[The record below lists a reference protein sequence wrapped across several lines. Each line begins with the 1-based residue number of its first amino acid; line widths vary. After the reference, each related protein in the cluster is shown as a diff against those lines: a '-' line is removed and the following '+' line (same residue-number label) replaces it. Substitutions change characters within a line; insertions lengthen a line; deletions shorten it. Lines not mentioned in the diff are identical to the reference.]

1 MNEEDRSKILPL
13 RKQIG
18 QVLDLVDQLLKEN
31 PNMEVLKLVQDSLDQ
46 AYYVSVFGKL
56 PERDK
61 NG

>member
-1 MNEEDRSKILPL
+1 VNEEDRSKILPL
-13 RKQIG
+13 RKQIAE
-18 QVLDLVDQLLKEN
+18 VLDSAERLQKEN
-31 PNMEVLKLVQDSLDQ
+31 PNMKVLELILDSLDQ